1 MKKGFLQLLTVL
13 ALVLLTS
20 ASVFAQGT
28 VTGTLLD
35 KNTDEGLIS
44 ASVTIK
50 GSNKGAI
57 TDSNG
62 AFTITEVAVGEQ
74 ILVVSYIGYVTTEV
88 AVTVVNGQTT
98 DAGQIGLENSSI
110 GLSEVEVI
118 ASLAKDR
125 RTPVAVTTIKGN
137 VIEALIG
144 NQEFPEILRNTPS
157 VYVTK
162 QGGGFGDA
170 RINVRGFDQR
180 NTAVMIN
187 GIPVN
192 DMENGWVY
200 WSNWAG
206 LSDVTSTLQI
216 QRGLGASKLAVP
228 AVGGSINI
236 VTNAAD
242 FKKGGAVSVGVG
254 NNGYQ
259 KYSVVLSSGQMD
271 NGFAITAQATSTRGA
286 TFAQGT
292 DFEAYSYFIS
302 SSYKINDNQSIS
314 GTVLGAPQ
322 WHNQRNGA
330 SRFDN
335 ISLQTLKDQGIDF
348 NHLYGDLDG
357 EQFTWRKNF
366 YHKPKAFLN
375 HYLDINDKT
384 SLKTSAYI
392 SIGRGGG
399 TGPRGRLASPTT
411 FDSFS
416 GFGEGL
422 NDDNGQVRFNDIVA
436 YNQGDSITGG
446 GFGAV
451 DGNPGIT
458 ANSNSN
464 GNRDG
469 FIRRA
474 SMNNHN
480 WYGVLST
487 LDSKVS
493 ENFNFVAGIDARY
506 YKGEHFRRVENLLG
520 NTSYESFSD
529 INNRGK
535 LITAEAPAEFG
546 SFGDN
551 GYKDGTNVIAYH
563 NDGLVGWLGAFVQ
576 GEYTTD
582 KLSAFLSLSGSNQS
596 FKRVDYF
603 SYYTEETRTAI
614 SDTITSMTKDAWL
627 TANPSQSSD
636 WQGFLGGTVKLGAN
650 YNINETSNVFFNAG
664 LFSRQPIFD
673 NVFINFRNDLNEDVK
688 NQTVTAFEAGYGFNN
703 GKLDI
708 DLNGYYT
715 KWGNRQ
721 FSTTDQNAAGETLN
735 YLFENVAQTHIGLEF
750 EFKYNI
756 IKELSVNG
764 MLSVGD
770 WTYSNDF
777 TATGTNID
785 TNTPEGELTIY
796 ADGVKVGDAAQTTLS
811 VGLTA
816 RPIKGLSV
824 YANLY
829 YANNLYAQYD
839 IFDDR
844 LLQSGLDIGERQSA
858 IVPAYTLVDLG
869 GSYNFDINGTNL
881 TIRLNVNNLLNEEYI
896 SEMFTSNQD
905 DPTTTEVDEF
915 YTTNRGFFGFG
926 RTWNAGV
933 KFRF

>member
-20 ASVFAQGT
+20 AGVLAQGT
-28 VTGTLLD
+28 VTGTLVD

-44 ASVTIK
+44 ASVTLK

-57 TDSNG
+57 TNING
-62 AFTITEVAVGEQ
+62 GFTITEIPAGEQ
-74 ILVVSYIGYVTTEV
+74 ILVVSYIGYVTTEI
-88 AVTVVNGQTT
+88 TVNVINGQIT

-137 VIEALIG
+137 VIEALVG

-162 QGGGFGDA
+162 SGGGFGDA
-170 RINVRGFDQR
+170 RINVRGFDQS

-242 FKKGGAVSVGVG
+242 FKKGGAVAVSVG

-271 NGFAITAQATSTRGA
+271 NGFAITAQATTTRGA

-292 DFEAYSYFIS
+292 DFEAYSYFLS
-302 SSYKINDNQSIS
+302 TSYKINDNQSIS
-314 GTVLGAPQ
+314 ATVLGAPQ
-322 WHNQRNGA
+322 WHNQRPGA
-330 SRFDN
+330 SNFDN
-335 ISLQTLKDQGIDF
+335 VSLQTFLDKGIDF
-348 NHLYGDLDG
+348 NHVYGDLDG
-357 EQFTWRKNF
+357 KQFSWRKNF

-375 HYLDINDKT
+375 HYLNINDKT
-384 SLKTSAYI
+384 SLKTSAYV

-411 FDSFS
+411 FDTFS
-416 GFGEGL
+416 GFGEGV

-436 YNQGDSITGG
+436 YNQGDSIVGG
-446 GFGAV
+446 GFGNV
-451 DGNPGIT
+451 DTKPGIT
-458 ANSNSN
+458 ANSNTN

-487 LDSKVS
+487 LDSKVA

-520 NTSYESFSD
+520 NNTYESFSD
-529 INNRGK
+529 INNPGK
-535 LITAEAPAEFG
+535 LITVEAPADFG
-546 SFGDN
+546 SFSDN

-576 GEYTTD
+576 GEYTTE

-596 FKRVDYF
+596 FKRIDYF
-603 SYYTEETRTAI
+603 VYLD
-614 SDTITSMTKDAWL
+614 SDPARE
-627 TANPSQSSD
+627 SD
-636 WQGFLGGTVKLGAN
+636 WQSFLGGTVKLGAN
-650 YNINETSNVFFNAG
+650 YNINETSNVFFNTG

-673 NVFINFRNDLNEDVK
+673 NVFINFRNDVNEGVK
-688 NQTVTAFEAGYGFNN
+688 NQTVTALEAGYGFNN

-708 DLNGYYT
+708 DFNAYYT
-715 KWGNRQ
+715 QWGNRQ
-721 FSTTDQNAAGETLN
+721 FSTSVPNANAETIN
-735 YLFENVAQTHIGLEF
+735 YLFENVSQTHTGIEL

-764 MLSVGD
+764 MLSVGN
-770 WTYSNDF
+770 WIYSDDF

-796 ADGVKVGDAAQTTLS
+796 ANGVKVGDAAQTTLS
-811 VGLTA
+811 LGLTTY
-816 RPIKGLSV
+816 PIKNLSV

-844 LLQSGLDIGERQSA
+844 LTQSGLGIADRQSA

-869 GSYNFDINGTNL
+869 GSYNFDINGTNM
-881 TIRLNVNNLLNEEYI
+881 TVRFNVNNLLNEQYI

-905 DPTTTEVDEF
+905 DPTTEVNEF
-915 YTTNRGFFGFG
+915 YTENRGFFGFG
-926 RTWNAGV
+926 RTWNMGV